1 MAPTSSVRLTSVLFT
16 AFLCFVIVMQILG
29 VATSFWA
36 PGFDSDP
43 LGSPLSEGL
52 SLIPPHVTLSTA
64 MSPMPYHE
72 ATVRRSSVL
81 LDEIPFRPPSH
92 LSLARSFVSV

>member
-1 MAPTSSVRLTSVLFT
+1 MAPTSSARLTSVLFT

-43 LGSPLSEGL
+43 LRSSLSEGL

-64 MSPMPYHE
+64 MSPMPHHE
-72 ATVRRSSVL
+72 AAVRRSSVL
-81 LDEIPFRPPSH
+81 LDEIPFRPPYPFSW
-92 LSLARSFVSV
+92 ARSVV